1 METTLAF
8 SLIPDTISSPVP
20 FLLLGGLSAA
30 LMGAAKAG
38 FAGSVGILSV
48 PMMIYACGGDAP
60 LAVGILLPLLIVCDY
75 VSLPFWWRK
84 WSWPTVRGMLGGMAL
99 GTAVGTAVFWLILR
113 VGESGEGA
121 LDQPRALLKL
131 LIGVIALGFVALQ
144 TIRARSGRLAA
155 YRPRP
160 WHGLL
165 AGSGAGLTSTLAH
178 SAGPITTVYL
188 LPQEM
193 PKQRFVAT
201 TVLYYW
207 IGNQAKVAP
216 YLWLG
221 ALNAETAAAAA
232 ALAPAIIAG
241 ALLGIFLHH
250 RVNQKVF
257 TAIVYVLL
265 AVMGAHMTVTSVLK
279 LIGVN

>member
-1 METTLAF
+1 MAF
-8 SLIPDTISSPVP
+8 SLIPECVGAPWQ
-20 FLLLGGLSAA
+20 FLLLGGLSVL

-48 PMMIYACGGDAP
+48 PIMIYACGGDAP
-60 LAVGILLPLLIVCDY
+60 LAIGVMLPLLIVCDY
-75 VSLPFWWRK
+75 VSLPFYWKR
-84 WSWPTVRGMLGGMAL
+84 WSWPTVRGMLGGMVL
-99 GTAVGTAVFWLILR
+99 GTAIGTAVFWR
-113 VGESGEGA
+113 VLQVGRTGEGA
-121 LDQPRALLKL
+121 LDSPRAMLKL
-131 LIGVIALGFVALQ
+131 LIGLIGLGFVAFQ
-144 TIRARSGRLAA
+144 TIRARSGRLGA

-165 AGSGAGLTSTLAH
+165 VGSGAGLTSTLAH
-178 SAGPITTVYL
+178 AAGPITTVYL

-193 PKQRFVAT
+193 GKQRFVAT

-207 IGNQAKVAP
+207 IGNQTKVLP

-221 ALNAETAAAAA
+221 QLNANTLAASA

-241 ALLGIFLHH
+241 AMLGIFLHH

-257 TAIVYVLL
+257 PAIVHVLL
-265 AVMGAHMTVTSVLK
+265 AVMGVHMTVTAILK
-279 LIGVN
+279 LTW